1 MFGSYFCCS
10 PSHQTLPHMKSCYLS
25 SLLLI
30 WGVHG
35 LHHGRNLEWLTD
47 EWTDENTLIAVQLPP
62 SKRWAHEWSPEGP
75 IALVPVQRSAL
86 KLLASHGTWTTRL
99 TQYMFRLPLVKIC
112 PYFELSATSRSV
124 CGFLYCSWGYF
135 FTNHSL
141 LYHSKQLVQPLLAA
155 HAYHSFVSTV
165 NINFHV

>member
-1 MFGSYFCCS
+1 MFGSHFCCS
-10 PSHQTLPHMKSCYLS
+10 PSHQTLPHVKSCYLS

-35 LHHGRNLEWLTD
+35 LHHGREWLTD
-47 EWTDENTLIAVQLPP
+47 EWTDENTLIAMQLPP

-75 IALVPVQRSAL
+75 IALEPVQRSAL

-99 TQYMFRLPLVKIC
+99 THYMFRLPLVKIC
-112 PYFELSATSRSV
+112 PFFFSFLLLLDLCVASCTALEVTS
-124 CGFLYCSWGYF
+124 

-141 LYHSKQLVQPLLAA
+141 LYHPKQLVQPLLAA